1 MEKNEIITN
10 QMLAY
15 TGVKHVRAIP
25 MTKREY
31 SSLTGWKA
39 FSDVIHKDPGYLV
52 EYAGTKSN
60 MEGFN
65 GYVTWVTKENFE
77 MLYKV
82 SETPLHRMRIE
93 LEDLQDKIK
102 KAERFIE
109 DHPSENNDK
118 ASILLLGQLYL
129 MRDYAKILKE
139 RIVLEEEKYEKV
151 EPKKTE
157 PKKESNLIEIPE
169 NNKEWHVRTKHIQE
183 LTRNI
188 ELWLRDHSQC
198 EFTAKDSASELNHGE
213 AYQLIM
219 PFLEKGY
226 YAYRNY
232 IGYDFPKISSFRITK
247 HKEPSNQIYEITK
260 ESLTANAEL

>member
-1 MEKNEIITN
+1 MEKNEIIAS

-15 TGVKHVRAIP
+15 TGIRHVKAVP
-25 MTKREY
+25 MTRKEYRDIRGSITY
-31 SSLTGWKA
+31 SSDSREL
-39 FSDVIHKDPGYLV
+39 GYLV
-52 EYAGTKSN
+52 EYEDIPSN
-60 MEGFN
+60 VEGFK
-65 GYVTWVTKENFE
+65 GYVKWIPKNAFE
-77 MLYKV
+77 KIYKV
-82 SETPLHRMRIE
+82 SETHVHRMRIE

-102 KAERFIE
+102 KAGDTLEE
-109 DHPSENNDK
+109 LPLESTNK
-118 ASILLLGQLYL
+118 SAMLLMAQLDF
-129 MRDYAKILKE
+129 MRDYAHFLKL
-139 RIVLEEEKYEKV
+139 RIDLEESKYEKV
-151 EPKKTE
+151 EA
-157 PKKESNLIEIPE
+157 KETNLVEIPE
-169 NNKEWHVRTKHIQE
+169 NNKEWHVRTEYIQE

-188 ELWLRDHSQC
+188 ELWLREHSQC